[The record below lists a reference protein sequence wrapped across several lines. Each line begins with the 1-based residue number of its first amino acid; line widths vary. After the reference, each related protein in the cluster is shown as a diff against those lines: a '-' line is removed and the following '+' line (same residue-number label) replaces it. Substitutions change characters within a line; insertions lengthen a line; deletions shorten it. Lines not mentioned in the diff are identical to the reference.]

1 MSPVLILYLALTSAA
16 SPVACW
22 LCKPASGTRA
32 RRMPSGGRAHGPR
45 LVSRPARGVLVWC
58 HAASVGESLSL
69 LPLIERLRAEGPQI
83 SSPRHIGH
91 RNLGATARRWLP
103 NGVIHQF
110 VPVDVRPAVE
120 RFLDHWRPDLGV
132 WIESEI
138 WPRLVISV
146 GKRGIP
152 ALLLNARLGARSRA
166 RWRRAPRT
174 AADLFSVFQ
183 HIQAQDLDTAEALRE
198 LGIPPERIN
207 VAGSFKDAAPPLPCD
222 AVELERLR
230 AAVCGRLVWVAAST
244 HPGEDEIIVEAHAA
258 VLQERADA
266 LLIIVPR
273 HPERGNTIAT
283 SLHGGDL
290 NCVQRTCSDAPS
302 PEASIYLADTLG
314 ELGLWYRLSDAAF
327 VAGSLTDVGGHNPY
341 EPAALHVPI
350 LHGPDTRNFADI
362 YSTLDAAGGA
372 RRIASARELARS
384 ILELADTPA
393 GSDLSAR
400 AARVLHAR
408 SDALES
414 AVRLV
419 LARVHERRASSGSDR

>member
-16 SPVACW
+16 SPLAW
-22 LCKPASGTRA
+22 LALK
-32 RRMPSGGRAHGPR
+32 RRLATGKEDAERLAERMGRASI
-45 LVSRPARGVLVWC
+45 SRPPGLLVWC

-83 SSPRHIGH
+83 SVLVTSGTVTSAQ
-91 RNLGATARRWLP
+91 LLAARLP

-372 RRIASARELARS
+372 RRIASAQELARS